1 MLFIT
6 DLGMHLKNMVNK
18 SSFNIDFFLNF
29 HLILKVKNAI
39 PDYQVKSLNEIQQ
52 ILEHSSIDAIIFDID
67 QTIVPFRET
76 PIPEEIQ
83 ILLQSLRQKY
93 RICFLSNFP
102 HTEDRIKRIRAIET
116 QLDIAAI
123 FSKRRKPSPA
133 AFQMAL
139 DFLESEPEKTMMVGD
154 RILTDIV
161 GANQLGLRTVLVEP
175 LDRKTDPFFM
185 VRLPRFFE
193 RPYLKLGQ
201 LLYKG
206 KP

>member
-1 MLFIT
+1 MA
-6 DLGMHLKNMVNK
+6 NK
-18 SSFNIDFFLNF
+18 SSFNIDFFLNL
-29 HLILKVKNAI
+29 HLFLKIKNAI
-39 PDYQVKSLNEIQQ
+39 PDYEVKSLNEIQK
-52 ILEHSSIDAIIFDID
+52 ILEQSSIDAIILDID
-67 QTIVPFRET
+67 QTIVSFKET
-76 PIPEEIQ
+76 QIPEEIQ
-83 ILLQSLRQKY
+83 LLIQSLQLKY

-116 QLDIAAI
+116 QLGIEAI

-139 DFLESEPEKTMMVGD
+139 DFLGSEPKKTMMVGD
-154 RILTDIV
+154 RVLTDIV

-175 LDRKTDPFFM
+175 LDKKTDPFFM

-193 RPYLKLGQ
+193 RHYLKIGRLI
-201 LLYKG
+201 YKG